1 MTHARQQIR
10 EAVATILSR
19 SPVAWKTV
27 LKQRKE
33 PDRVL
38 WPYLMVFAESDQ
50 SQPTTVSDPC
60 VYGRELTLTVAGMLR
75 LPGTGDTYTI
85 EDKFDAMSVEI
96 ETKLTQSAL
105 RAEVPQVQSLSLAS
119 TSLEVVEE
127 DEGIYH
133 GEVITSW
140 RIGYSTEE
148 GSPETL
154 I

>member
-10 EAVATILSR
+10 EAVARLLAANPI
-19 SPVAWKTV
+19 AWKSVTESRIASTR
-27 LKQRKE
+27 QI
-33 PDRVL
+33 
-38 WPYLMVFAESDQ
+38 WPYLMVFAESDFAEQ
-50 SQPTTVSDPC
+50 STVNDPC
-60 VYGRELTLTVAGMLR
+60 IYSREVTISVAGMLK

-85 EDKFDAMSVEI
+85 EDRMDECAAEI

-105 RAEVPQVQSLSLAS
+105 RAELSQVQTLALVS
-119 TSLEVVEE
+119 TSM
-127 DEGIYH
+127 
-133 GEVITSW
+133 EVILEDDGIDHAEVILQW

>member
-10 EAVATILSR
+10 EAVATILSGQ
-19 SPVAWKTV
+19 PIAWQSVTETRIASTR
-27 LKQRKE
+27 QI
-33 PDRVL
+33 

-50 SQPTTVSDPC
+50 SNPTTVSDPC

-85 EDKFDAMSVEI
+85 EDKMDAVAAEI

-140 RIGYSTEE
+140 RIGYSTLE
-148 GSPETL
+148 GVPETL
-154 I
+154 L